1 LTVDILPME
10 RGPIEKAAS
19 IVRRGGLIVFPT
31 DTVYGLGCDPM
42 NEEALARLFETKGR
56 TSKPVSVL
64 CYSAKRAGE
73 LVELKGRALELAKAC
88 WPGALTIIAPLRR
101 RVPSLLTQGLPNL
114 GVRVPDQQ
122 SCLELIGRC
131 SGWLTGTSANV
142 SGRPS
147 ARTASD
153 AVSQL
158 GGSVDLVLDGG
169 TLRGRE
175 STVVKVVGEQVTILR
190 TGPVE
195 VRVE

>member
-1 LTVDILPME
+1 LAVDILPME

-42 NEEALARLFETKGR
+42 NAEALTRLFKTKGR
-56 TSKPVSVL
+56 ASKPVSVL
-64 CYSAKRAGE
+64 CYSAEKASE
-73 LVELKGRALELAKAC
+73 LVELKGRALELAKAH
-88 WPGALTIIAPLRR
+88 WPGALTIVAPLRR

-114 GVRVPDQQ
+114 GVRVPAQQ
-122 SCLELIGRC
+122 SCLELIGKC
-131 SGWLTGTSANV
+131 GGWLTGTSANL

-147 ARTASD
+147 ARTASE
-153 AVSQL
+153 AVGQL

-169 TLRGRE
+169 VLSGRE
-175 STVVKVVGEQVTILR
+175 STVVKVVGAQVAILR